1 MTSVTPKRFSLAE
14 YHRLIELGFF
24 QENERIELIRGQI
37 IQMAA
42 KCTPH
47 SVCNTLLFGE
57 LFTLLQG
64 QATIRNQEPIILGE
78 DSEPEPD
85 LAIVRNRSDRYLD
98 SHPSIADILLVIE
111 VSDSTLKYDRETK
124 LSLYSESG
132 IDDYWLFNLVANCL
146 EAYSQPYQ
154 TQDSFEYANR
164 QIYLPNNA
172 IALPHFSSLTLDLSN
187 VFP

>member
-1 MTSVTPKRFSLAE
+1 MTTVTPKRFSLAE

-24 QENERIELIRGQI
+24 QENERIELINGQI
-37 IQMAA
+37 IQRLA
-42 KCTPH
+42 KGTPH

-64 QATIRNQEPIILGE
+64 QATIRNQEPIILGD

-85 LAIVRNRSDRYLD
+85 LVIVRNRCDRYLN

-111 VSDSTLKYDRETK
+111 VSDSTLKYDREVK
-124 LSLYSESG
+124 LSLYAESE
-132 IDDYWLFNLVANCL
+132 IDNYWLFNLVANCL

-154 TQDSFEYANR
+154 IQGSFEYAKK
-164 QIYLPNNA
+164 QVYLPNA
-172 IALPHFSSLTLDLSN
+172 VVDLPFSPTILDLSK

>member
-1 MTSVTPKRFSLAE
+1 MTTVTPKRFSIAE

-24 QENERIELIRGQI
+24 QENERVELIRGQI

-42 KCTPH
+42 KGTPH

-64 QATIRNQEPIILGE
+64 QATVRNQEPIILSD

-85 LAIVRNRSDRYLD
+85 IVIVRNRGDRYLD
-98 SHPSIADILLVIE
+98 SHPSVADILLVIE

-124 LSLYSESG
+124 LSLYAESG
-132 IDDYWLFNLVANCL
+132 IDNYWLFNLVNNCL

-154 TQDSFEYANR
+154 IQGSFEYANR
-164 QIYLPNNA
+164 QIYLPNTA
-172 IALPHFSSLTLDLSN
+172 IALPHFPPIILDLSK